1 MGSSVSSMFK
11 WTQYT
16 EGVCEAEHVCVG
28 GSSGLFPDIRGVH
41 MCLCVSIHVCTGGDG
56 RTTGKSPP
64 FLCMALLGYRHKGP
78 GPSPTPESSM
88 APTGSTPAH
97 ISGPEARPTCAGSSP
112 RAHRADRKCRNHQA
126 LP

>member
-1 MGSSVSSMFK
+1 MFK

-41 MCLCVSIHVCTGGDG
+41 MCLCVSIHVCTGGVG

-78 GPSPTPESSM
+78 RAFPNSGVLHGSHWLHTSPYF
-88 APTGSTPAH
+88 
-97 ISGPEARPTCAGSSP
+97 RPRG
-112 RAHRADRKCRNHQA
+112 QA
-126 LP
+126 YLCWVLP